1 MSWMDKLRRK
11 QKSGVTQGHTLREML
26 VQNQLRDAYGY
37 GMGDLDGDSSSEADK
52 YQMEEVEVDDGIQRD
67 DY

>member
-1 MSWMDKLRRK
+1 MDKLRRK
-11 QKSGVTQGHTLREML
+11 QKSGVTQGHTLRKML

-52 YQMEEVEVDDGIQRD
+52 Y
-67 DY
+67 